1 MKRLFTPEEAEIT
14 LGLSMRPEPPPPIAE
29 RLGREAGTL
38 AETLESMAKKGLIF
52 RSSKGGVNYYMAA
65 QFVVGIWEYHHNDL
79 DEELIKDV
87 NEYMPTLMK
96 KSWLRT
102 ETKQLRVVPVAKS
115 VSAEMGVMPFEAAE
129 AIINK
134 QSKIIVSPCICRK
147 EQKMIG
153 KGCDRLEEACLVF
166 GAGAYYY
173 EQNGLGREIDK
184 QEALD
189 LVKQGVVDPA
199 KVVRGGIS
207 LVMEGRR
214 VFEHLTVNENI
225 LVGSITRKDG
235 SQNIRRDQ
243 ALMYDHFPRL
253 ARVTNRLAGYC
264 SGGEQQMIAI
274 ARALMS
280 APKMLMLD
288 EPSLGLAPL
297 LVKEIFE
304 EIKRINQEMD
314 TTLLIVEQNAKIALE
329 ISTYAYIME
338 SGKIVLEGPSEEL
351 KNNPDV
357 KEFYMGVTQG
367 GGRKSFKEVKSYK
380 RRKRWM

>member
-1 MKRLFTPEEAEIT
+1 MREDMNQKTTMPPLLEVNNIEVVYNDIIQVLRGVSLSVAEGSIVSLLGTNGAGKTTTLRAISGLLKPEN
-14 LGLSMRPEPPPPIAE
+14 G
-29 RLGREAGTL
+29 
-38 AETLESMAKKGLIF
+38 
-52 RSSKGGVNYYMAA
+52 Y
-65 QFVVGIWEYHHNDL
+65 
-79 DEELIKDV
+79 IKDGFV
-87 NEYMPTLMK
+87 KFEGNDITNVLG
-96 KSWLRT
+96 T
-102 ETKQLRVVPVAKS
+102 HVVKLGA
-115 VSAEMGVMPFEAAE
+115 VMVP
-129 AIINK
+129 
-134 QSKIIVSPCICRK
+134 
-147 EQKMIG
+147 
-153 KGCDRLEEACLVF
+153 
-166 GAGAYYY
+166 
-173 EQNGLGREIDK
+173 
-184 QEALD
+184 
-189 LVKQGVVDPA
+189 
-199 KVVRGGIS
+199 
-207 LVMEGRR
+207 EGRR
-214 VFEHLTVNENI
+214 VFKHLTVDENI
-225 LVGSITRKDG
+225 RVGSITRRDGTQNVRKD
-235 SQNIRRDQ
+235 QD
-243 ALMYDHFPRL
+243 LMYDHFPRL

-304 EIKRINQEMD
+304 NIERINQDMD

-338 SGKIVLEGPSEEL
+338 TGKIVLEGPSKEL